1 MTKDDAIKEIDNLR
15 NDIGSAYDDADQS
28 PMWYALGMA
37 IEALQERKT
46 GKWIDHREEGYIEC
60 PLCGHLTTCWGGIE
74 DLHYCFWCGERLTI
88 PNTEAADPCDNDCE
102 HCDRATCPK
111 EDDDL

>member
-1 MTKDDAIKEIDNLR
+1 MTRDDAIKEIDNLR

-46 GKWIDHREEGYIEC
+46 GKWIIEKDCEGKTRTLICPFCKWKSGIHAWEDYNFCPNCGAKMEGYDE
-60 PLCGHLTTCWGGIE
+60 
-74 DLHYCFWCGERLTI
+74 
-88 PNTEAADPCDNDCE
+88 
-102 HCDRATCPK
+102 
-111 EDDDL
+111 